1 MINTTHTKKLERF
14 KKECLML
21 LAKYPEVQLW
31 PDLNGRLHAS
41 IGRDRTRLPSHT
53 PKVAK

>member
-1 MINTTHTKKLERF
+1 MINTVHTKKLEQF
-14 KKECLML
+14 KKEYMNL

-31 PDLNGRLHAS
+31 PDLSGRLHAS
-41 IGRDRTRLPSHT
+41 IGRDRTRLLSRA

>member
-1 MINTTHTKKLERF
+1 MN
-14 KKECLML
+14 L

-31 PDLNGRLHAS
+31 PDLSGRLHAS
-41 IGRDRTRLPSHT
+41 IGRDRTRLLSRA

>member
-1 MINTTHTKKLERF
+1 MIHTTHTKKLEQF
-14 KKECLML
+14 KKEYLGL

-31 PDLNGRLHAS
+31 SDLNGRIHAS
-41 IGRDRTRLPSHT
+41 IGRDRTRLLSHA